1 MWPWFQAVS
10 AGQRRLPLTSIS
22 RKGRFNELEFILMVT
37 IYIPE
42 MWTSMLA
49 EDLRDL
55 FNSDQIQI
63 YVHFILSCSGF
74 YFEHKNQS
82 SILMQIK
89 CKYLWLTNMSQWTT
103 FWRMKSNRNRNLHKN
118 PRDWATYFQSP
129 YSNNVLLCSPDLL
142 IKSSNFI

>member
-42 MWTSMLA
+42 MWTSMLV

-89 CKYLWLTNMSQWTT
+89 YKYLWLTNMSQWTT
-103 FWRMKSNRNRNLHKN
+103 FWRMKSNRNRNLYKN
-118 PRDWATYFQSP
+118 PCDWATYFKSP
-129 YSNNVLLCSPDLL
+129 YSNNDLLCSPDLL